1 MSPLPP
7 LYAYVY
13 CGQMAGWIKVPLGG
27 EVGLAPGY
35 IVLDRIIDT
44 KLSPMERGTVR
55 LCGLGVGG
63 SRASSI
69 AVCG

>member
-1 MSPLPP
+1 M
-7 LYAYVY
+7 
-13 CGQMAGWIKVPLGG
+13 PLGR

-35 IVLDRIIDT
+35 IELDRIIGT
-44 KLSPMERGTVR
+44 KFSPTERDTVR

-69 AVCG
+69 AVFG